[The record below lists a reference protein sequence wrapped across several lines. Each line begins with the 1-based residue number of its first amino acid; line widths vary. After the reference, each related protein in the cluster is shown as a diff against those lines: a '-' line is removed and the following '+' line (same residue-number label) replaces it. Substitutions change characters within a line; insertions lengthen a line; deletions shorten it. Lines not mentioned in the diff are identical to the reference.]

1 MPLLQNDIDQLHGKE
16 IITRYLQLKKQHQDS
31 YAFDSED
38 SLNTLGYYLLNKKR
52 TDDAIE
58 VLQYNTRLFPKS
70 GNVFDSLGE
79 AYLTKGD
86 HPNALKNY
94 KRAVALDPANEN
106 AKSIINKI
114 ESK

>member
-1 MPLLQNDIDQLHGKE
+1 M
-16 IITRYLQLKKQHQDS
+16 
-31 YAFDSED
+31 
-38 SLNTLGYYLLNKKR
+38 
-52 TDDAIE
+52 
-58 VLQYNTRLFPKS
+58 
-70 GNVFDSLGE
+70 GE